1 MDLFDL
7 HCDTISKCAENGT
20 PLYDGDLAL
29 NIVKGGVYDRRCQV
43 FAMFIP
49 DKYRGKNAAAYYKK
63 LRDCFYEQMRQNSGR
78 IVFCRN
84 ADDIEKTVCRKKQA
98 AVLSVESGAALA
110 GNADNVALLAADG
123 VRIMSLTWN
132 GENELAC
139 GVKGGDGGIT
149 LLGRRV
155 VREMEHCG
163 ILTDVSHLNDR
174 GFWELCDMGVSPIVA
189 THSNLRSVTDHPRN
203 LTDDQFRAIVRTGG
217 VVGLNFYTDFLGDDP
232 FDCAWRH
239 IYTMLSLGGEDTVA
253 VGSDFDGA
261 DIDPSLDSV
270 EKVSLLAE
278 YLLSRSLS
286 ETVVNKIM
294 FNNAL
299 RVLGE

>member
-1 MDLFDL
+1 MDLFDF
-7 HCDTISKCAENGT
+7 HCDTISKCAENGAS
-20 PLYDGDLAL
+20 LYDGNLAV
-29 NIVKGGVYDRRCQV
+29 NIVKGGAYDRRCQV

-63 LRDCFYEQMRQNSGR
+63 LRDCFYGQMRQNSDR